1 MQAMNGSAGFRS
13 RGRLIGCCM
22 ALVLALSALVFS
34 SAASAAAPPPIETYV
49 ALGDSLAFGY
59 SQVKFEENFPNDAPI
74 YFEENYANNFAK
86 FVRAK
91 VAERKGLQ
99 VVNLGCPGET
109 TNGLI
114 GENPALGGAKDA
126 SHKPCG
132 YRAQG
137 LPLHDSL
144 GLSSQLEEAMSI
156 LKGTN
161 GVTGAKPAHPI
172 DAITL
177 NIGANDEL
185 AVISSCKAKV
195 KLELEEKGFTEEN
208 EKHEPSGNVPEAIN
222 FCIASTAQTTTFPHI
237 VSSINTIVKDLAFGG
252 GYGGKIELLG
262 NYNPQSFEL
271 PGSDALQEIL
281 NQKEEEGV
289 ATLNAEL
296 AGGGSTATVKFVN
309 PFPKFNPTPTEGVK
323 EKKALEKYTEQFNA
337 HDIAVNEAKH
347 EAANK
352 KEEEE
357 GKTVVFPSDKQEG
370 DIHPSALGYK
380 TLGKMLFEAF

>member
-1 MQAMNGSAGFRS
+1 
-13 RGRLIGCCM
+13 M
-22 ALVLALSALVFS
+22 ALVVALSALAFS
-34 SAASAAAPPPIETYV
+34 SVASAAAPPPIETYM

-59 SQVKFEENFPNDAPI
+59 SQVKFEENFPNDAPA
-74 YFEENYANNFAK
+74 YFEENYANSFAK
-86 FVRAK
+86 LVRAK
-91 VAERKGLQ
+91 VAERKGLV

-126 SHKPCG
+126 SHKPCA

-185 AVISSCKAKV
+185 AVITACKAKV

-222 FCIASTAQTTTFPHI
+222 FCIASTAISTTFPHI
-237 VSSINTIVKDLAFGG
+237 VSSINTTVKDLALGG

-262 NYNPQSFEL
+262 NYNPQAFEL
-271 PGSDALQEIL
+271 PGSDGLQQVL
-281 NQKEEEGV
+281 NSKEQKGVEE
-289 ATLNAEL
+289 LNAEL
-296 AGGGSTATVKFVN
+296 AGAGSTATVKFVN
-309 PFPKFNPTPTEGVK
+309 PYVKFNSAVEGSPA
-323 EKKALEKYTEQFNA
+323 EKKDLEKYTEEFNA
-337 HDIAVNEAKH
+337 HDIAVNEAKT
-347 EAANK
+347 EAKNA
-352 KEEEE
+352 KETEE

-370 DIHPSALGYK
+370 DIHPSAAGYK
-380 TLGKMLFEAF
+380 ELGKLLFEGF